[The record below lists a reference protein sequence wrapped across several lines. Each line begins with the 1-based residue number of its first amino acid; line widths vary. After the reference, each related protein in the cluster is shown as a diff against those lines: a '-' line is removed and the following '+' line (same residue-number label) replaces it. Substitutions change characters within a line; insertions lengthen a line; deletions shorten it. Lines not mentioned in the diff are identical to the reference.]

1 MARSPFCSASLL
13 LDMILIPEQDS
24 PSCHRETTIH
34 NGNPRREPEHRLPTD
49 VPEQL
54 EHHENLRQIDAVK
67 VKRQAN
73 ELARLVG
80 ESPSTVEEAN
90 KGALSK
96 DLNDRLKRIEMLSKR
111 LCRHLFR
118 LRPW

>member
-1 MARSPFCSASLL
+1 
-13 LDMILIPEQDS
+13 MILIPEQDS

-49 VPEQL
+49 VPEQP

-73 ELARLVG
+73 ELARLAG
-80 ESPSTVEEAN
+80 ETPSAFEQAN
-90 KGALSK
+90 KGVLSK
-96 DLNDRLKRIEMLSKR
+96 DLNDQLKHIKMLSKR
-111 LCRHLFR
+111 LCRRLFR
-118 LRPW
+118 VRTW